1 DNVTAEKPFFYHSS
15 ITSLLPV
22 HQITFKSCI
31 FHITFYAE
39 LCINCHND
47 KKHLLIKIIEKKS
60 DFRHRFL

>member
-1 DNVTAEKPFFYHSS
+1 M
-15 ITSLLPV
+15 

-60 DFRHRFL
+60 DFRHRFLRCSASLQNALK